1 MTRFV
6 GVTRAVALRSMHH
19 FFKNPAFLIPS
30 LLFPTFFFA
39 AFAGGLSSVGDI
51 PGFDY
56 PAGYTA
62 FQFGFVLL
70 QASAFGGVFT
80 GFAIAADYESG
91 FARRMMLAAPNRL
104 AILTGYATAALVRTL
119 ATGTYIFLLALA
131 TGMDFRGGGQEILGL
146 VVLAL
151 AVALIGVLFS
161 AGIALRMRT
170 IQAGPLMQLPLF
182 ITIFLAPVYVPIDLL
197 EGWVETA
204 AQINPFTDILGAVRD
219 LLAGLDVDVATVGAT
234 LTAGLLLLG
243 AWGATGMRRAE
254 AEAG

>member
-1 MTRFV
+1 MRFL
-6 GVTRAVALRSMHH
+6 GVVRAVAWRSLHH
-19 FFKNPAFLIPS
+19 FFTNPAFLVPS

-70 QASAFGGVFT
+70 QASAFGGIFT
-80 GFAIAADYESG
+80 GFAIAADFESG
-91 FARRMMLAAPNRL
+91 FSRRMMLAAPNRL
-104 AILTGYATAALVRTL
+104 AILAGYGTAALIRTL
-119 ATGTYIFLLALA
+119 VTGIYIFLLALL
-131 TGMDFRGGGQEILGL
+131 TGMDFRGGAEGIFGL
-146 VVLAL
+146 IV
-151 AVALIGVLFS
+151 VALCVSAIGVLFS

-170 IQAGPLMQLPLF
+170 IQAGPLMQMPLF
-182 ITIFLAPVYVPIDLL
+182 ITLFLAPVYVPQDLL

-204 AQINPFTDILGAVRD
+204 ADVNPFTDILGAARD
-219 LLAGLDVDVATVGAT
+219 LLAGLDVDVVTVGAI
-234 LTAGLLLLG
+234 LVAGVALLG
-243 AWGATGMRRAE
+243 LWGATGMRRAE

>member
-1 MTRFV
+1 MNRFL
-6 GVTRAVALRSMHH
+6 GVTGAVARRSLHH

-70 QASAFGGVFT
+70 QASAFGGIFT
-80 GFAIAADYESG
+80 GFAIAADFESG

-104 AILTGYATAALVRTL
+104 AILAGYGTAALMRTFV
-119 ATGTYIFLLALA
+119 TGTYIFLLALL
-131 TGMDFRGGGQEILGL
+131 TGMDFRGGLDGVAGL
-146 VVLAL
+146 II
-151 AVALIGVLFS
+151 VALCVSAIGVLFS

-182 ITIFLAPVYVPIDLL
+182 ITLFLAPVYVPRDLL
-197 EGWVETA
+197 EGWVRTA
-204 AQINPFTDILGAVRD
+204 ADINPFTDILGGVRD
-219 LLAGLDVDVATVGAT
+219 LLAGLDVDVVT
-234 LTAGLLLLG
+234 LGGILLAGVALLG
-243 AWGATGMRRAE
+243 LFGATGMRRAE

>member
-1 MTRFV
+1 MSRFL
-6 GVTRAVALRSMHH
+6 GVTGAVARRALHH

-80 GFAIAADYESG
+80 GFAIAADFESG

-104 AILTGYATAALVRTL
+104 AILAGYAAAALVRTFV
-119 ATGTYIFLLALA
+119 TGAYIFLLALL
-131 TGMDFRGGGQEILGL
+131 TGMDFRGGAGEIAGL
-146 VVLAL
+146 VILAL
-151 AVALIGVLFS
+151 CVSAVGVLF
-161 AGIALRMRT
+161 AGGIALRMRT

-182 ITIFLAPVYVPIDLL
+182 ITLFLAPVYVPQDLL
-197 EGWVETA
+197 EGWVRTA
-204 AQINPFTDILGAVRD
+204 ARINPFSDILEACRD
-219 LLAGLDVDVATVGAT
+219 LLAGLEVDVAGVG
-234 LTAGLLLLG
+234 LVLGAGLLLL
-243 AWGATGMRRAE
+243 AVWAATGMRNAE
-254 AEAG
+254 RTAG